1 MSVPVPSKSESPVAL
16 DRRPIDPPPVIQL
29 ILHDPV
35 HPLSHQYTISPA
47 FFMQVQLL
55 DENGKSVIRQLRG
68 HKASAMAGSM
78 VSPLHPLRDMTSVQ
92 GAYFVFSD
100 LSVRMEGSFRLRF
113 DLFEITGEQVHSRAS
128 AMSDVFH
135 VYSPKRFPGMMG
147 LRIRIR
153 TEAGTKKRGRKAT
166 RAAPSKRARLSED
179 DDAPLT
185 TLQLHNASEPPRFQ
199 FPAAVSNTSSASTLA
214 PGLPAIRGFNNSS
227 LLGFASDPFSA
238 YQENKENIPLGSQ
251 SADQFDRIFQ
261 PNSTLDLDD
270 IAAVALLDSLS
281 GGSHRALPATSST
294 APSLLGPNSDS
305 HGYCGISFSTA
316 PPVAPPK
323 PALRFSSLPRKQP
336 DTLGL
341 APNINISMG
350 LPFSNYR
357 LSAVRSPEFANSSQ
371 DTTIG
376 DSLLFGESSRFHPTL
391 LYN

>member
-1 MSVPVPSKSESPVAL
+1 
-16 DRRPIDPPPVIQL
+16 L

-55 DENGKSVIRQLRG
+55 DENGKNVIRQLRG

-113 DLFEITGEQVHSRAS
+113 DLFEITG
-128 AMSDVFH
+128 
-135 VYSPKRFPGMMG
+135 Y
-147 LRIRIR
+147 
-153 TEAGTKKRGRKAT
+153 
-166 RAAPSKRARLSED
+166 RARLSED

-270 IAAVALLDSLS
+270 IAAVALLDSL
-281 GGSHRALPATSST
+281 
-294 APSLLGPNSDS
+294 
-305 HGYCGISFSTA
+305 
-316 PPVAPPK
+316 
-323 PALRFSSLPRKQP
+323 
-336 DTLGL
+336 
-341 APNINISMG
+341 
-350 LPFSNYR
+350 
-357 LSAVRSPEFANSSQ
+357 
-371 DTTIG
+371 
-376 DSLLFGESSRFHPTL
+376 
-391 LYN
+391 

>member
-1 MSVPVPSKSESPVAL
+1 
-16 DRRPIDPPPVIQL
+16 
-29 ILHDPV
+29 
-35 HPLSHQYTISPA
+35 
-47 FFMQVQLL
+47 
-55 DENGKSVIRQLRG
+55 
-68 HKASAMAGSM
+68 MAGSM

-113 DLFEITGEQVHSRAS
+113 DLFEITGRAS

-281 GGSHRALPATSST
+281 GGSHQALPATS
-294 APSLLGPNSDS
+294 
-305 HGYCGISFSTA
+305 
-316 PPVAPPK
+316 
-323 PALRFSSLPRKQP
+323 
-336 DTLGL
+336 
-341 APNINISMG
+341 
-350 LPFSNYR
+350 
-357 LSAVRSPEFANSSQ
+357 
-371 DTTIG
+371 
-376 DSLLFGESSRFHPTL
+376 
-391 LYN
+391 